1 MEIHGERAVGAR
13 HGDQVGDQLG
23 GDGCA
28 RLVLAVLPRVAEIGH
43 HRGDAP
49 RRGPLGRVQH
59 HQQLH
64 QVLGRGAGG
73 LDDEHVAAADVLV
86 ELDCDLPVL
95 EARHLGVAERHLEL
109 LADRL
114 RQPPAGVAREDPT
127 RVHPLNPLLAR
138 IIHEPSTR
146 SLPPGPE
153 NGWGG
158 RIRTSGCEIQSLVPY
173 RLATPHQQ
181 NGISVTVRNA
191 FGRSGV
197 MAMWPL
203 RESLEKSRGSLA
215 GGQRAVNRGGLTAAV
230 SEPLPRS
237 IAQVTAGWW
246 RGRSQ
251 GVSGAAPYGR
261 AGRLDPSS
269 DGGAPRSS
277 PCSGGWGR
285 GEAGLST
292 RLAQPGS
299 GATSAARLSRK
310 RRSSSMAASGR

>member
-1 MEIHGERAVGAR
+1 MNSIESIQPAELESPADA
-13 HGDQVGDQLG
+13 DTPKQVYGTSAKASTPVTLG
-23 GDGCA
+23 
-28 RLVLAVLPRVAEIGH
+28 
-43 HRGDAP
+43 
-49 RRGPLGRVQH
+49 
-59 HQQLH
+59 
-64 QVLGRGAGG
+64 
-73 LDDEHVAAADVLV
+73 
-86 ELDCDLPVL
+86 
-95 EARHLGVAERHLEL
+95 
-109 LADRL
+109 
-114 RQPPAGVAREDPT
+114 
-127 RVHPLNPLLAR
+127 
-138 IIHEPSTR
+138 
-146 SLPPGPE
+146 
-153 NGWGG
+153 
-158 RIRTSGCEIQSLVPY
+158 
-173 RLATPHQQ
+173 
-181 NGISVTVRNA
+181 
-191 FGRSGV
+191 
-197 MAMWPL
+197 
-203 RESLEKSRGSLA
+203 
-215 GGQRAVNRGGLTAAV
+215 AAV

>member
-1 MEIHGERAVGAR
+1 
-13 HGDQVGDQLG
+13 
-23 GDGCA
+23 
-28 RLVLAVLPRVAEIGH
+28 
-43 HRGDAP
+43 
-49 RRGPLGRVQH
+49 
-59 HQQLH
+59 
-64 QVLGRGAGG
+64 
-73 LDDEHVAAADVLV
+73 
-86 ELDCDLPVL
+86 
-95 EARHLGVAERHLEL
+95 
-109 LADRL
+109 
-114 RQPPAGVAREDPT
+114 
-127 RVHPLNPLLAR
+127 
-138 IIHEPSTR
+138 
-146 SLPPGPE
+146 
-153 NGWGG
+153 
-158 RIRTSGCEIQSLVPY
+158 
-173 RLATPHQQ
+173 LATPHQQ